1 MTQGLFEVCP
11 TPTGV
16 GVYVRLSALVWDG
29 TRAHRTATT
38 NAELK
43 NLVIVINLPRLSEK
57 RVGDL
62 VHLVQLPRHLRTDSR
77 DFHRL

>member
-16 GVYVRLSALVWDG
+16 GVYVRLSALVRDG

-43 NLVIVINLPRLSEK
+43 NLVIVINLPRL
-57 RVGDL
+57 RARIGDL
-62 VHLVQLPRHLRTDSR
+62 VHFVQLPRHLRTDSR
-77 DFHRL
+77 DFHKL